1 MAIKSLIKWLQEPV
15 KAAPLAVFRILF
27 GGMMLFSVL
36 RFWANGWIEKLYL
49 EPDFHFSYLGFEWV
63 QPLGPYTYLLFAF
76 TGLCALAIALGWH
89 YRWASLGFF
98 LSFTYIELMDKTTYL
113 NHYYFISVVAFVMI
127 FLPAHRYYSLDL
139 RSGRVTPTPKVP
151 RLAPLSIKLL
161 LAVVYFYAGL
171 AKLNSD
177 WLLAA
182 QPLATWL
189 PGRVDLPL
197 IGPWMEQTWLHYAFS
212 WGGALYDLAIPFLLF
227 YRPTRPLAFGLVV
240 FFHLLTRLLFPIGV
254 FPYVMILSSLIFF
267 SPTFHQKLLRPLKPW
282 LGRVPTRAKA
292 TSFGWP
298 KAARWTVMMVLF
310 LQLLLPW
317 RYLLYPGELFWH
329 EQGFRFSWRVMLMEK
344 AGYVSFRVV
353 DPARQ
358 EEFRVEESAFLTPF
372 QQKQMGFQPDFI
384 LEFAHFLE
392 DHYQKTEGRGDLEI
406 YADSYVALNGRP
418 SRRFIDPRVDL
429 TKEKRGWHPKTWI
442 LDFDEEIHGL

>member
-1 MAIKSLIKWLQEPV
+1 MAISANIKWLNQPV

-27 GGMMLFSVL
+27 GLMMFFSAM

-49 EPDFHFSYLGFEWV
+49 EPTFHFSYYGFDWV
-63 QPLGPYTYLLFAF
+63 KPLGGYTYLLFA
-76 TGLCALAIALGWH
+76 LMALAALAIALGWF
-89 YRWASLGFF
+89 YRWATMLFF
-98 LSFTYIELMDKTTYL
+98 LTFTYIELFDKTTYL
-113 NHYYFISVVAFVMI
+113 NHYYFISVVAFVLI
-127 FLPAHRYYSLDL
+127 FLPAHRYFALDVKQ
-139 RSGRVTPTPKVP
+139 GRARLARQVP

-161 LAVVYFYAGL
+161 LAIVYFYAGL

-189 PGRVDLPL
+189 PGRTDLAL
-197 IGPWMEQTWLHYAFS
+197 LGPWMEKTAVHYAFS
-212 WGGALYDLAIPFLLF
+212 WAGAFYDLSIPFLLF
-227 YRPTRPLAFGLVV
+227 YRPTRPFAFALVLI
-240 FFHLLTRLLFPIGV
+240 FHVLTRLLFPIGV

-267 SPTFHQKLLRPLKPW
+267 DAGFHERILRPLKPW
-282 LGRVPTRAKA
+282 LGSKE
-292 TSFGWP
+292 SFERSFR
-298 KAARWTVMMVLF
+298 ARWAKGARWVVAAVLF

-329 EQGFRFSWRVMLMEK
+329 EQGYRFSWRVMLMEK
-344 AGYVSFRVV
+344 AGYTSFRVV
-353 DPARQ
+353 DPVRQ
-358 EEFRVEESAFLTPF
+358 ETFRVQEGDFLSPF

-392 DHYQKTEGRGDLEI
+392 AHYQKTQGRGDLEI
-406 YADSYVALNGRP
+406 YADSFVALNGRP
-418 SRRFIDPRVDL
+418 SRRFIDPTVDL
-429 TKEKRGWHPKTWI
+429 SREKRGWHHKTWI